1 MTGNES
7 RRNSSFKAVSRL
19 LLTIAA
25 VLSLAPLALVV
36 AVRAQSNAQDPGVRG
51 GKAGAGGF
59 IPGLSTNQLSTA
71 QGTAESTFIEIN
83 NVTQTGNGTNGNFG
97 LGPRFNSNSC
107 NSCHSQPA
115 VGGSAPFTNGFF
127 QIFDL
132 NGALNE
138 MPSFEAESG
147 VMANARFPNVQ
158 SGNPYAISAGF
169 TQELFTITGR
179 SDAGS
184 CDLQQPNFS
193 DAQGSNNII
202 NRIPLPM
209 FGDGLMEIIPES
221 QILSNQTAQCT
232 NENSTGICGTANLA
246 PDGTI
251 SRFGW
256 KAQERSALIFS
267 AAAYNIEEGVS
278 DEAFPNELDESNSAC
293 LINAVPE
300 DRFNF
305 INNQPHRFPGDPER
319 QALFIRMLAA
329 PAPGACPTGGNCV
342 SGQAQFNNVGCAIC
356 HSSPGPVSGTTTFQF
371 VTPASSIQA
380 LGGQNVNLFSDLLL
394 HHMGN
399 CLADGVTQGAAQGDM
414 FRTAP
419 LWGVGQRIFFL
430 HDGRTSDIVQAIE
443 DHSDQWCTGGIGMT
457 GYGSSEANNVVA
469 AFNAL
474 TTTQQQNLVDFLRSL

>member
-1 MTGNES
+1 MTGKDA
-7 RRNSSFKAVSRL
+7 RRVSSLKAVSRF
-19 LLTIAA
+19 LLTMAA

-51 GKAGAGGF
+51 GPAGAGSF
-59 IPGLSTNQLSTA
+59 ISGLSTNQ
-71 QGTAESTFIEIN
+71 QGVEGTIQATFTEIN
-83 NVTQTGNGTNGNFG
+83 EVTQTGNGANGNFG

-107 NSCHSQPA
+107 NSCHSQPG
-115 VGGSAPFTNGFF
+115 VGGSAPFSNAFF

-132 NGALNE
+132 NGAFNE
-138 MPSFEAESG
+138 MPFFETQSG
-147 VMANARFPNVQ
+147 PTMNARFPAVQ
-158 SGNPYAISAGF
+158 SGNSYTIPAGF

-184 CDLQQPNFS
+184 CDLQQPDFS
-193 DAQGSNNII
+193 GAQSANNII

-209 FGDGLMEIIPES
+209 FGDGLLEIIPET
-221 QILSNQTAQCT
+221 QILSNQTAQCAAT
-232 NENSTGICGTANLA
+232 NMEICGTANLA

-278 DEAFPNELDESNSAC
+278 DAAFPNELDESQQAC
-293 LINAVPE
+293 LLNAVPE

-305 INNQPHRFPGDPER
+305 INPSPHRFPGDPER
-319 QALFIRMLAA
+319 QALFIRFLAPPT
-329 PAPGACPTGGNCV
+329 PAKPT
-342 SGQAQFNNVGCAIC
+342 STTIAGQNQFNAIGCNIC
-356 HSSPGPVSGTTTFQF
+356 HSSPSPTQFTTS
-371 VTPASSIQA
+371 PAAVAA
-380 LGGQNVNLFSDLLL
+380 LGSQKVNLFSDLLV

-399 CLADGVTQGAAQGDM
+399 CLADGVIQGAAQGDM

-430 HDGRTSDIVQAIE
+430 HDGRTTDIVQAIE
-443 DHSDQWCTGGIGMT
+443 DHSDQWCTGGIGMN
-457 GYGSSEANNVVA
+457 GYASSEANSVVA

-474 TTTQQQNLVDFLRSL
+474 TTIQQQDLVDFLRSL

>member
-1 MTGNES
+1 MTGKEA
-7 RRNSSFKAVSRL
+7 RRMSSLKSVSRF
-19 LLTIAA
+19 LLTMAV

-51 GKAGAGGF
+51 GPAGAGGF
-59 IPGLSTNQLSTA
+59 ISGLSKNQQGVEGTA
-71 QGTAESTFIEIN
+71 QSTFIELN
-83 NVTQTGNGTNGNFG
+83 SVTGFGNGGTGNLG

-107 NSCHSQPA
+107 SSCHLQPA

-138 MPSFEAESG
+138 MPSFESQSG
-147 VMANARFPNVQ
+147 VMANARFPAVQ
-158 SGNPYAISAGF
+158 SGNPYAIPAGF

-179 SDAGS
+179 SDAGA

-193 DAQGSNNII
+193 QAQSGNNMI
-202 NRIPLPM
+202 NRIPQPM

-221 QILSNQTAQCT
+221 QILSNQSAQCA
-232 NENSTGICGTANLA
+232 NEATTGICGVPNLA

-267 AAAYNIEEGVS
+267 ASAYNIEEGVS
-278 DEAFPNELDESNSAC
+278 NAAFPNELDESNPAC
-293 LINAVPE
+293 VINAVPE

-305 INNQPHRFPGDPER
+305 INSQPHRFPGDPER
-319 QALFIRMLAA
+319 LALFIRMLAA

-342 SGQAQFNNVGCAIC
+342 NGQTQFNNVGCTIC
-356 HSSPGPVSGTTTFQF
+356 HSSPGPGSGTSAFQF
-371 VTPASSIQA
+371 VTPASAIAA
-380 LGGQNVNLFSDLLL
+380 LGGQKVNLFSDLLV

-399 CLADGVTQGAAQGDM
+399 CLADGVIQGAAQGDM

-443 DHSDQWCTGGIGMT
+443 DHSDQWCTGGIGMS
-457 GYGSSEANNVVA
+457 GYPSSEANGVVA

-474 TTTQQQNLVDFLRSL
+474 TTNNQQDLIDFLRSL